1 MAAIFD
7 LAESVD
13 RQTPKIR
20 RMLRYVRVFVS
31 VWLLLDFFLI
41 IVLAAI
47 GGGNPGAAF
56 LLFIPIIALLFAMR
70 RISGSTARLVLLILV
85 IVFANLQIIS
95 IGGLLFVGVV
105 LVALFVLGFI
115 ILELMRDLRS
125 FFDYFALRH
134 RVIQRV
140 RQADPIVYVP
150 EGKDAVQ
157 RILTH
162 LGNASAE
169 VRGVMAVPGSVAVPA
184 LLTGKSGLTYSFDAY
199 LRQEPSA
206 LWRFTNFGPAGF
218 AVFVKGFEHAPTLAD
233 LRSLKAAVEDVSS
246 ATHIPPAR
254 ILVLWRSKGDESVTP
269 DVYEFLTKDSARVKI
284 RGATFACS
292 LELAMERDDGTY
304 DFIPVVVEPVVGGAG
319 TPTAA

>member
-31 VWLLLDFFLI
+31 VWLLLDFFHI
-41 IVLAAI
+41 IDRPAI
-47 GGGNPGAAF
+47 EGGNPGAAF

-70 RISGSTARLVLLILV
+70 RISGSTVRLVLLILV

-140 RQADPIVYVP
+140 RQADPVVYIP
-150 EGKDAVQ
+150 EGNDAVQ
-157 RILTH
+157 RILTY
-162 LGNASAE
+162 LGATSSD
-169 VRGVMAVPGSVAVPA
+169 VRGMMAIPAAVATPA

-199 LRQEPSA
+199 VRREPSS
-206 LWRFTNFGPAGF
+206 LWRFTSLGAAGF
-218 AVFVKGFEHAPTLAD
+218 AVFVKAFERAPTLAH
-233 LRSLKAAVEDVSS
+233 LQALKTAIEDTSR
-246 ATHIPPAR
+246 ATKIPPAR
-254 ILVLWRSKGDESVTP
+254 ILVLWQSKGDESVTP
-269 DVYEFLTKDSARVKI
+269 DVYDFLTKASARVKI
-284 RGATFACS
+284 RGSTFVCS
-292 LELAMERDDGTY
+292 LELAIERDDGT
-304 DFIPVVVEPVVGGAG
+304 
-319 TPTAA
+319 

>member
-56 LLFIPIIALLFAMR
+56 LLFIPIVALLFAMR
-70 RISGSTARLVLLILV
+70 RVSGSTARLVLLILV
-85 IVFANLQIIS
+85 IIFANLQIIS

-115 ILELMRDLRS
+115 ILELMQDLRS

-140 RQADPIVYVP
+140 RQADPAGYVP
-150 EGKDAVQ
+150 QGKDAVQ
-157 RILTH
+157 RNPAHPPAT
-162 LGNASAE
+162 SPD
-169 VRGVMAVPGSVAVPA
+169 VRGIKATPPA
-184 LLTGKSGLTYSFDAY
+184 
-199 LRQEPSA
+199 
-206 LWRFTNFGPAGF
+206 
-218 AVFVKGFEHAPTLAD
+218 APTIGRA
-233 LRSLKAAVEDVSS
+233 
-246 ATHIPPAR
+246 H
-254 ILVLWRSKGDESVTP
+254 
-269 DVYEFLTKDSARVKI
+269 
-284 RGATFACS
+284 
-292 LELAMERDDGTY
+292 
-304 DFIPVVVEPVVGGAG
+304 
-319 TPTAA
+319 

>member
-105 LVALFVLGFI
+105 LVALFPPRVL
-115 ILELMRDLRS
+115 LPQLSPDLPS
-125 FFDYFALRH
+125 
-134 RVIQRV
+134 
-140 RQADPIVYVP
+140 
-150 EGKDAVQ
+150 
-157 RILTH
+157 
-162 LGNASAE
+162 
-169 VRGVMAVPGSVAVPA
+169 
-184 LLTGKSGLTYSFDAY
+184 SFD
-199 LRQEPSA
+199 
-206 LWRFTNFGPAGF
+206 
-218 AVFVKGFEHAPTLAD
+218 
-233 LRSLKAAVEDVSS
+233 
-246 ATHIPPAR
+246 
-254 ILVLWRSKGDESVTP
+254 
-269 DVYEFLTKDSARVKI
+269 FLP
-284 RGATFACS
+284 
-292 LELAMERDDGTY
+292 L
-304 DFIPVVVEPVVGGAG
+304 PHPGGQ
-319 TPTAA
+319 P

>member
-140 RQADPIVYVP
+140 RQADPVVYVP

-157 RILTH
+157 RILSH
-162 LGNASAE
+162 LAATSPD
-169 VRGVMAVPGSVAVPA
+169 VRGLMAVPGAVAIPA
-184 LLTGKSGLTYSFDAY
+184 LLTGETGLPYSFDAY
-199 LRQEPSA
+199 VRQPASF
-206 LWRFTNFGPAGF
+206 LWKTVSLGTPGF
-218 AVFVKGFEHAPTLAD
+218 AVFVKAFDKAPTAED
-233 LRSLKAAVEDVSS
+233 LKALKAAIEDASL
-246 ATHIPPAR
+246 AAGIPPAR
-254 ILVLWRSKGDESVTP
+254 ILVLWRAKGNESVSA
-269 DVYEFLTKDSARVKI
+269 DAYEFLTKEAVRVRL
-284 RGATFACS
+284 RGSTFACS
-292 LELAMERDDGTY
+292 LELAIARDDGTY
-304 DFIPVVVEPVVGGAG
+304 EFIPLVLEPAVAPSGRPA
-319 TPTAA
+319 PS